1 MSDRRVGVDLR
12 VKLESE
18 VADQLLKMKEVCQ
31 LTGLGETKVREM
43 IDAGKFPRAKQ
54 VGPRAVRFRV
64 SDVQA
69 WIESLPDAT
78 GVVHDD

>member
-43 IDAGKFPRAKQ
+43 IDAGTFPRAKQ

-64 SDVQA
+64 SDVAA